1 MGQVVGSSQVA
12 DGTSH
17 AFLWTQEDGMQD
29 LATLTHQSCPGCESF
44 AYGINDEGV
53 IVGQFS
59 GHENAHFSFAFVWKN
74 GNAKSLGDLGGTGDT
89 RGSSALGINKS
100 GQVVGAA
107 YTSSGDLHAFLWS
120 KEGGM
125 QDLGVLPG
133 GMSSEALAINNLGQ
147 VSGWSY
153 ATSAQIMHA
162 FLWNPGTGMQDLG
175 TLGGPTSAATAIN
188 NFGEVTGVADLP

>member
-1 MGQVVGSSQVA
+1 
-12 DGTSH
+12 
-17 AFLWTQEDGMQD
+17 
-29 LATLTHQSCPGCESF
+29 
-44 AYGINDEGV
+44 
-53 IVGQFS
+53 
-59 GHENAHFSFAFVWKN
+59 
-74 GNAKSLGDLGGTGDT
+74 
-89 RGSSALGINKS
+89 
-100 GQVVGAA
+100 
-107 YTSSGDLHAFLWS
+107 
-120 KEGGM
+120 M